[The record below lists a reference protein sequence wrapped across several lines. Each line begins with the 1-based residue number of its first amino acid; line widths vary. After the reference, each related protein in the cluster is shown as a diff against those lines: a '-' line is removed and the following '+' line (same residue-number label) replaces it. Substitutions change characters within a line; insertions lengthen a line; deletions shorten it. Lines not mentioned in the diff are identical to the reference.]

1 MPRSGSSRPVRETDV
16 LELPVRLLHP
26 DARPPSRAYE
36 GDAGFDLVSVE
47 AAELAPGA
55 RASVGCG
62 IAIELPGGTCALVLP
77 RSGLAR
83 DHGVTVV
90 NSPGLVDSGYR
101 GEIRV
106 TLINT
111 DRDASFQVEP
121 GMRIAQLLV
130 VALPQ
135 VAVSVRD
142 GLTASVRGEQGFGS
156 SGHA

>member
-1 MPRSGSSRPVRETDV
+1 VRDVAV

-26 DARPPSRAYE
+26 DARPPARAYE
-36 GDAGFDLVSVE
+36 GDAGFDLVSIE

-55 RASVGCG
+55 RASLGCG
-62 IAIELPGGTCALVLP
+62 IAIELPDGTCGLVLP

-101 GEIRV
+101 GELRV
-106 TLINT
+106 TLLNT
-111 DRDASFQVEP
+111 DRSESFQVEA
-121 GMRIAQLLV
+121 GMRIAQLVV

-135 VAVSVRD
+135 VAVTVRD
-142 GLTASVRGEQGFGS
+142 ALAASARGEQGFGS
-156 SGHA
+156 SGRA

>member
-1 MPRSGSSRPVRETDV
+1 VRETGV
-16 LELPVRLLHP
+16 LEFSVRLLHA
-26 DARPPSRAYE
+26 DARPPARAYD

-55 RASVGCG
+55 RASLGCG
-62 IAIELPGGTCALVLP
+62 IALELPEGMCGLVLP

-111 DRDASFQVEP
+111 DREEAFQVEP

-130 VALPQ
+130 VALPE
-135 VAVSVRD
+135 VAVVVRD
-142 GLTASVRGEQGFGS
+142 ALTASARGEQGFGS
-156 SGHA
+156 SGRA

>member
-1 MPRSGSSRPVRETDV
+1 V

-26 DARPPSRAYE
+26 DARAPSRAYE

-47 AAELAPGA
+47 AADLTPGA
-55 RASVGCG
+55 RASLGCG
-62 IAIELPGGTCALVLP
+62 IAIELPEGTCGLVLP

-101 GEIRV
+101 GELRV

-111 DRDASFQVEP
+111 DRDEPFRVEP
-121 GMRIAQLLV
+121 GMRIAQLVV

-135 VAVSVRD
+135 VSVVLRD
-142 GLTASVRGEQGFGS
+142 ELAASARGDQGFGS
-156 SGHA
+156 SGRA

>member
-1 MPRSGSSRPVRETDV
+1 V

-26 DARPPSRAYE
+26 EARPPSRAYD

-55 RASVGCG
+55 RASLGCG
-62 IAIELPGGTCALVLP
+62 LAVELPEGTCGLVLP

-101 GEIRV
+101 GELRV
-106 TLINT
+106 TLLNT
-111 DRDASFQVEP
+111 DRDETFQVEP
-121 GMRIAQLLV
+121 GMRIAQLVV

-135 VAVSVRD
+135 IAIAVREELS
-142 GLTASVRGEQGFGS
+142 TSARGEQGFGS
-156 SGHA
+156 SGQA

>member
-1 MPRSGSSRPVRETDV
+1 MRRSGSFRPVREAAL

-26 DARPPSRAYE
+26 DARPPARAYE

-47 AAELAPGA
+47 AAELPPGA
-55 RASVGCG
+55 RASLGCG
-62 IAIELPGGTCALVLP
+62 IAIELPEGTCGLVLP

-83 DHGVTVV
+83 DHGVTIV

-101 GEIRV
+101 GELRV

-111 DRDASFQVEP
+111 DRAAAFQVER
-121 GMRIAQLLV
+121 GMRIAQLVV

-135 VAVSVRD
+135 VAVVVRD
-142 GLTASVRGEQGFGS
+142 VLAASARGEHGFGS
-156 SGHA
+156 SGQT

>member
-1 MPRSGSSRPVRETDV
+1 M

-55 RASVGCG
+55 RASLGCG
-62 IAIELPGGTCALVLP
+62 IAIALPEGTCGLVLP

-90 NSPGLVDSGYR
+90 NAPGLVDSGYR
-101 GEIRV
+101 GELRV
-106 TLINT
+106 TLLNT
-111 DRDASFQVEP
+111 DRAEPFHVEP
-121 GMRIAQLLV
+121 GMRIAQLVV
-130 VALPQ
+130 VALPRI
-135 VAVSVRD
+135 AIALRD
-142 GLTASVRGEQGFGS
+142 ELAASARGEQGFGS
-156 SGHA
+156 SGRT

>member
-1 MPRSGSSRPVRETDV
+1 VRDAAV

-26 DARPPSRAYE
+26 DARAPTRAYE

-47 AAELAPGA
+47 EAELEPGA

-62 IAIELPGGTCALVLP
+62 IAIELPAGTCGLVLP

-106 TLINT
+106 TLLNT
-111 DRDASFQVEP
+111 DREQSFAVEP
-121 GMRIAQLLV
+121 GMRIAQLV
-130 VALPQ
+130 VVTLPA
-135 VAVSVRD
+135 VAVTVRD
-142 GLTASVRGEQGFGS
+142 ALAESARGHQGFGS

>member
-1 MPRSGSSRPVRETDV
+1 VREDVV

-55 RASVGCG
+55 RASLGCG
-62 IAIELPGGTCALVLP
+62 IAIELPAGTCGLVLP

-83 DHGVTVV
+83 DHGVTVL

-101 GEIRV
+101 GELRV

-111 DRDASFQVEP
+111 DREHAFEVEP
-121 GMRIAQLLV
+121 GMRIAQLVV

-135 VAVSVRD
+135 VAVTLRD
-142 GLTASVRGEQGFGS
+142 ELAASARGQQGFGS
-156 SGHA
+156 SGHHA

>member
-1 MPRSGSSRPVRETDV
+1 VRETDV

-26 DARPPSRAYE
+26 DARPPARSYE

-47 AAELAPGA
+47 GAELAPGA
-55 RASVGCG
+55 RAALGCG
-62 IAIELPGGTCALVLP
+62 IAIELPEGTCGLVLP

-90 NSPGLVDSGYR
+90 NSPGLVDNGYR

-111 DRDASFQVEP
+111 DRHEAFRIEP
-121 GMRIAQLLV
+121 GMRIAQLVV

-135 VAVSVRD
+135 VAVTVSD
-142 GLTASVRGEQGFGS
+142 ELTASARGEQGFGS
-156 SGHA
+156 SGRA

>member
-1 MPRSGSSRPVRETDV
+1 VREKAV
-16 LELPVRLLHP
+16 LELPVLLLHP
-26 DARPPSRAYE
+26 DARPPTRAYE
-36 GDAGFDLVSVE
+36 GDAGFDLVGVE
-47 AAELAPGA
+47 SAELAPGA

-62 IAIELPGGTCALVLP
+62 IAIELPEGTCALVLP

-111 DRDASFQVEP
+111 DRDEAFRVEP
-121 GMRIAQLLV
+121 GMRIAQLVV

-135 VAVSVRD
+135 VAVSVREA
-142 GLTASVRGEQGFGS
+142 LTASARGEQGFGS
-156 SGHA
+156 SGRA

>member
-1 MPRSGSSRPVRETDV
+1 VRESDV

-26 DARPPSRAYE
+26 DARPPARAYE

-47 AAELAPGA
+47 DAELAPGA
-55 RASVGCG
+55 RASLGCG
-62 IAIELPGGTCALVLP
+62 IAIELPEGTCGLVLP

-111 DRDASFQVEP
+111 DRDESFRIEP
-121 GMRIAQLLV
+121 GMRIAQLVV

-135 VAVSVRD
+135 VAVTISEE
-142 GLTASVRGEQGFGS
+142 LTASARGEQGFGS
-156 SGHA
+156 SGRA

>member
-1 MPRSGSSRPVRETDV
+1 V

-26 DARPPSRAYE
+26 DARAPSRAYE

-47 AAELAPGA
+47 AADLTPGA
-55 RASVGCG
+55 RASLGCG
-62 IAIELPGGTCALVLP
+62 IAIELPEGTCGLVLP

-101 GEIRV
+101 GELRV

-111 DRDASFQVEP
+111 DRDEPFRVEP
-121 GMRIAQLLV
+121 GMRIAQLVV

-135 VAVSVRD
+135 VRVVLRD
-142 GLTASVRGEQGFGS
+142 ELAASARGDQGFGS
-156 SGHA
+156 SGRA

>member
-1 MPRSGSSRPVRETDV
+1 VREHEV

-26 DARPPSRAYE
+26 AARPPVQAYD
-36 GDAGFDLVSVE
+36 GDAGFDLISVE
-47 AAELAPGA
+47 AAELRPGA
-55 RASVGCG
+55 RASLGCG
-62 IAIELPGGTCALVLP
+62 IAVELPPGTCGLVLP

-101 GEIRV
+101 GELRV

-111 DRDASFQVEP
+111 DRDEAFRVEP
-121 GMRIAQLLV
+121 GMRIAQLVV

-135 VAVSVRD
+135 VAVVVRD
-142 GLTASVRGEQGFGS
+142 ELAASARGDQGFGS
-156 SGHA
+156 SGRA

>member
-1 MPRSGSSRPVRETDV
+1 V
-16 LELPVRLLHP
+16 LDLPVRLLHP
-26 DARPPSRAYE
+26 DARPLARAYE

-47 AAELAPGA
+47 AAELTPGA
-55 RASVGCG
+55 RASLGCG
-62 IAIELPGGTCALVLP
+62 IAIELPEGTCGLVLP

-106 TLINT
+106 TLLNT
-111 DRDASFQVEP
+111 DRDETFQVEP
-121 GMRIAQLLV
+121 GMRIAQLVV

-135 VAVSVRD
+135 VAVTLRD
-142 GLTASVRGEQGFGS
+142 ELAASARGEQGFGS
-156 SGHA
+156 SGRA

>member
-1 MPRSGSSRPVRETDV
+1 
-16 LELPVRLLHP
+16 
-26 DARPPSRAYE
+26 
-36 GDAGFDLVSVE
+36 
-47 AAELAPGA
+47 
-55 RASVGCG
+55 
-62 IAIELPGGTCALVLP
+62 VLP

-111 DRDASFQVEP
+111 DRDAAFRVEP

-130 VALPQ
+130 VALPE
-135 VAVSVRD
+135 VALSVRD
-142 GLTASVRGEQGFGS
+142 ELTASARGEQGFGS

>member
-1 MPRSGSSRPVRETDV
+1 MRRSGSSRPVRETV
-16 LELPVRLLHP
+16 TLELGVLLLHP
-26 DARPPSRAYE
+26 AARPPARAYE
-36 GDAGFDLVSVE
+36 GDAGLDLVSVE

-55 RASVGCG
+55 RASLGCG
-62 IAIELPGGTCALVLP
+62 IAIELPEGTCGLVLP

-111 DRDASFQVEP
+111 DREQSFAVEP
-121 GMRIAQLLV
+121 GMRIAQLVV
-130 VALPQ
+130 VALPRL
-135 VAVSVRD
+135 AVSVRD
-142 GLTASVRGEQGFGS
+142 ELGGSDRGELGFGS
-156 SGHA
+156 SGRS

>member
-1 MPRSGSSRPVRETDV
+1 VRETVV

-26 DARPPSRAYE
+26 DARLPARAYD

-55 RASVGCG
+55 RASLGCG
-62 IAIELPGGTCALVLP
+62 IAVELPAGCCALVLP

-83 DHGVTVV
+83 DHGVTVL

-106 TLINT
+106 TLLNT
-111 DRDASFQVEP
+111 DRDEPFQIEP
-121 GMRIAQLLV
+121 GMRIAQLVV
-130 VALPQ
+130 VALPD
-135 VAVSVRD
+135 VAVTVRD
-142 GLTASVRGEQGFGS
+142 ALGRSARGDQGFGS
-156 SGHA
+156 SGRA

>member
-1 MPRSGSSRPVRETDV
+1 VRETA

-26 DARPPSRAYE
+26 AARAPSRAYE

-47 AAELAPGA
+47 AASLAPGA
-55 RASVGCG
+55 RASLGCG
-62 IAIELPGGTCALVLP
+62 IAIELPAGTCGLVLP

-101 GEIRV
+101 GELRV

-111 DRDASFQVEP
+111 DRAEPFLVEP
-121 GMRIAQLLV
+121 GMRIAQLVVVELPRIA
-130 VALPQ
+130 VALRD
-135 VAVSVRD
+135 ALGVS
-142 GLTASVRGEQGFGS
+142 ARGEQGFGS
-156 SGHA
+156 SGRV

>member
-1 MPRSGSSRPVRETDV
+1 VRETDV

-26 DARPPSRAYE
+26 DARPPARAYE
-36 GDAGFDLVSVE
+36 GDAGFDLVSIE
-47 AAELAPGA
+47 GAELAPGA
-55 RASVGCG
+55 RASLGCG
-62 IAIELPGGTCALVLP
+62 IAIELPEGTCGLVLP

-111 DRDASFQVEP
+111 DRDESFRVEP
-121 GMRIAQLLV
+121 GMRIAQLVV

-135 VAVSVRD
+135 VAVTVSD
-142 GLTASVRGEQGFGS
+142 ELTASARGEQGFGS
-156 SGHA
+156 SGRA

>member
-1 MPRSGSSRPVRETDV
+1 MLD
-16 LELPVRLLHP
+16 LPVRLLHP
-26 DARPPSRAYE
+26 DARPPARAYE

-55 RASVGCG
+55 RASLGCG
-62 IAIELPGGTCALVLP
+62 IAVELPEGTCALVLP

-90 NSPGLVDSGYR
+90 NAPGLVDSGYR
-101 GEIRV
+101 GELRV

-111 DRDASFQVEP
+111 DREAAFTVEP

-135 VAVSVRD
+135 VAIAVRD
-142 GLTASVRGEQGFGS
+142 ELAASARGEQGFGS
-156 SGHA
+156 SGHT

>member
-26 DARPPSRAYE
+26 DARPPARAYD

-47 AAELAPGA
+47 AAELSPGA

-62 IAIELPGGTCALVLP
+62 IAIELPEGTCALVLP

-111 DRDASFQVEP
+111 DRDAAFQVEP

-130 VALPQ
+130 VALPR
-135 VAVSVRD
+135 VAVSVRVE
-142 GLTASVRGEQGFGS
+142 LTASARGEQGFGS

>member
-1 MPRSGSSRPVRETDV
+1 MLD
-16 LELPVRLLHP
+16 LPVRLLHP

-47 AAELAPGA
+47 AAELAPGE
-55 RASVGCG
+55 RASLGCG
-62 IAIELPGGTCALVLP
+62 IAIELPEGTCGLVLP

-101 GEIRV
+101 GELRV
-106 TLINT
+106 TLLNT
-111 DRDASFQVEP
+111 DRAETFRVEP
-121 GMRIAQLLV
+121 GMRIAQLVV

-135 VAVSVRD
+135 IAVIVRD
-142 GLTASVRGEQGFGS
+142 ELAASARGEQGFGS

>member
-1 MPRSGSSRPVRETDV
+1 VRETVV

-26 DARPPSRAYE
+26 DARPPARAYD

-47 AAELAPGA
+47 AAALAPGA
-55 RASVGCG
+55 RASLGCG
-62 IAIELPGGTCALVLP
+62 IAIELPEGSCGLVLP

-106 TLINT
+106 TLLNT

-121 GMRIAQLLV
+121 GMRIAQLVV

-135 VAVSVRD
+135 VAVTVRD
-142 GLTASVRGEQGFGS
+142 ALAASPRGEQGFGS
-156 SGHA
+156 SGRA

>member
-1 MPRSGSSRPVRETDV
+1 MP
-16 LELPVRLLHP
+16 ELPVRLLHP
-26 DARPPSRAYE
+26 DARPPFRAYE

-47 AAELAPGA
+47 AAELLPGA
-55 RASVGCG
+55 RAQVGCG
-62 IAIELPGGTCALVLP
+62 IAIELPPGTCGLVLP

-101 GEIRV
+101 GELRV

-111 DRDASFQVEP
+111 DRAETFQVEA
-121 GMRIAQLLV
+121 GMRIAQLVV

-135 VAVSVRD
+135 IDVVVSEE
-142 GLTASVRGEQGFGS
+142 LAASARGDQGFGS
-156 SGHA
+156 SGRT